1 MTFRVLPVETTG
13 AQRWLDGTKAGEL
26 VSVLNRN
33 SFVAATG
40 LSLDTLARPEVI
52 LRGSDPAANLP
63 RIPHRGTDR
72 TVTEVPVVGGLP
84 LPAWWSASGAG
95 RPEDLPADLP
105 EWLRGSNLMRW
116 QLYGALRALL
126 DELARTGNV
135 AQAGQSSPRTTGDLS
150 WANVALCAVAPPIG
164 LAAYAI
170 GEREESRRVQMREEQ
185 NTARFAEQCNMV
197 LKLYQERLQVFR
209 DTGRMP
215 EASTAEQ
222 TANPIV
228 PTGQPNAGRAAPGS
242 VSERGESWWSST
254 PGTLAVGAGA
264 GAGLV
269 AAGYGGVKLY
279 QHAQRKAREAVAV
292 AAAVDPRVAAVKGLI
307 GPEPA
312 ESATR

>member
-1 MTFRVLPVETTG
+1 MTFRILPVESSG

-26 VSVLNRN
+26 VSILNRN
-33 SFVAATG
+33 SFVTATG
-40 LSLDTLARPEVI
+40 LSLDMLARPEVI

-84 LPAWWSASGAG
+84 LPSWWSARGAG
-95 RPEDLPADLP
+95 EAPADLP
-105 EWLRGSNLMRW
+105 EWIRGSNLARW

-135 AQAGQSSPRTTGDLS
+135 AQAGQSSPRTNGEIT
-150 WANVALCAVAPPIG
+150 WASVALCAVAPPIG
-164 LAAYAI
+164 LATYAI
-170 GEREESRRVQMREEQ
+170 GEREESRRVQVREEQ
-185 NTARFAEQCNMV
+185 NTARFAEQCALV

-228 PTGQPNAGRAAPGS
+228 PTTGRAAPGS
-242 VSERGESWWSST
+242 VSARGESWWSST
-254 PGTLAVGAGA
+254 PGTLAIGAGA
-264 GAGLV
+264 GVGLV
-269 AAGYGGVKLY
+269 VVGYGGVKFY
-279 QHAQRKAREAVAV
+279 QHAQRKAL
-292 AAAVDPRVAAVKGLI
+292 AAAQGAAAGAVEG
-307 GPEPA
+307 
-312 ESATR
+312 ATR